1 MTYQTEEEQVQRI
14 KDLWSSHGVPLLTG
28 VVLALAG
35 VFGWQGWNNYQEAQA
50 ANASALYQNM
60 LETMLS
66 DQSEEAKARSAE
78 LAAQIRSDYAGT
90 RYADFAGLMQARLA
104 VESGDLA
111 SAEQVLSELVESRTD
126 AVLNEVARQR
136 LARVMAAQERA
147 EEGLKL
153 FVEPVSG
160 PLLAGREEVRG
171 DLLLGLGRVDEARA
185 AYQSAIDALEDP
197 RQRPQL
203 QLKLDDL
210 AEEV

>member
-171 DLLLGLGRVDEARA
+171 DLFLGLGRVDEARA
-185 AYQSAIDALEDP
+185 AYQAAIDALEDP